1 MKSLSIFL
9 LGAGLFTLA
18 LCGCT
23 SQPSQKETGM
33 SDSIVKVQDN
43 PVIETIMARR
53 SIRKYKP
60 EAVERDK
67 METILNCGIHA
78 PNGMNKQSWEVRV
91 GR

>member
-1 MKSLSIFL
+1 MKSLSVLL

-23 SQPSQKETGM
+23 SQSSQKEVGV
-33 SDSIVKVQDN
+33 SDSIVKDQGN

-60 EAVERDK
+60 EA
-67 METILNCGIHA
+67 G
-78 PNGMNKQSWEVRV
+78 
-91 GR
+91 